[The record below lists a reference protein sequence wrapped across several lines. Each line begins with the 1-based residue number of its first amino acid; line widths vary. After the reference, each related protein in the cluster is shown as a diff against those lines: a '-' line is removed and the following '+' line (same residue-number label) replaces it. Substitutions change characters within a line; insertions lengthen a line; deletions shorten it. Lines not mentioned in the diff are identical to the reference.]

1 MLTTKTYKKPSRDE
15 LIDKGIPL
23 LSAFESSVRLMTEN
37 FKTVAVASSF
47 NNISGLMVIS
57 SNL

>member
-37 FKTVAVASSF
+37 LK
-47 NNISGLMVIS
+47 L
-57 SNL
+57 